1 MTNVG
6 IVKSVKGNMAK
17 VFVGAGSETTRWI
30 ETEAFN
36 PVNAKVGG
44 EGKGE
49 HEVPC
54 IPEKGIGTLC
64 AAHCCAPDGCGPR
77 QSVSPAYFRGT
88 SPDVLSA
95 PGGFFLFLSSLLTAN
110 FFPGK

>member
-30 ETEAFN
+30 ETEAIN

-44 EGKGE
+44 EK
-49 HEVPC
+49 VRVNM
-54 IPEKGIGTLC
+54 KSL
-64 AAHCCAPDGCGPR
+64 AFLKKV
-77 QSVSPAYFRGT
+77 SVLY
-88 SPDVLSA
+88 VLPIVA
-95 PGGFFLFLSSLLTAN
+95 LLTSAVLGRVYLPHISGGQAPTYSLHPEG
-110 FFPGK
+110 FSCS